1 VGVSALTLLADTHIW
16 YRWRADPKK
25 LSRVH
30 IRALTRAER
39 RKEAVA
45 ISAISLWELAML
57 AATGKIRV
65 GQTIESWIEEM
76 ADDPLIAVLPLT
88 PAIAAASVGLP
99 RLPGDPADRLI
110 GATALC
116 HDLTLLTADERIVS
130 WAGVPVLY

>member
-1 VGVSALTLLADTHIW
+1 
-16 YRWRADPKK
+16 
-25 LSRVH
+25 VH
-30 IRALTRAER
+30 TRALTRAER

-45 ISAISLWELAML
+45 VSAISLWELAML

-65 GQTIESWIEEM
+65 RQTIESWIEEM

-88 PAIAAASVGLP
+88 PGIAAASVGLLG
-99 RLPGDPADRLI
+99 LPGDPADRLI